1 MKNKNTKRSPSD
13 DDHRRQPDRPA
24 RVGKRRKKEG
34 PAEGPAQHPGK
45 PRPVRASRKVKPVKA
60 AAPAQTPAR
69 PAGSCGSPDRA
80 PRPGASD
87 QREALFNA
95 GAVGTAQAIMVQQ
108 HEVTL
113 VRGILLEIDG
123 ECLRFHG
130 SVLDLA
136 CADGYE
142 LYEQHVRGWLDNHPV
157 LRKAEVRF
165 SGRWVHCILWL
176 DRPIEI
182 RSDRRRELWDAV
194 ILAVQRALPSDPE
207 APSLLAMT
215 RPIGSTNS
223 KTGRQVELLR
233 CGEPVTEVE
242 VLNLAEDLSRRGFA
256 TAMQIL
262 LGSTTVSPCPVCL
275 ADDSSLHGSAPRYGT
290 STPDVTSRGWCYHCG
305 KVPLATLI
313 SKIVKGRGED
323 ERDDDAHAEGA
334 ACAEPPRDE
343 YDESDIPFSTTAD
356 CQGGA

>member
-1 MKNKNTKRSPSD
+1 MKNRNTKQSPSD
-13 DDHRRQPDRPA
+13 DDRRRQPARPA
-24 RVGKRRKKEG
+24 RVDKRRKKEG

-45 PRPVRASRKVKPVKA
+45 PRPVRASLKVKPVKA
-60 AAPAQTPAR
+60 AAPARAPAR
-69 PAGSCGSPDRA
+69 PAGSCVSPDRA
-80 PRPGASD
+80 PRAGASD
-87 QREALFNA
+87 QREALFNS
-95 GAVGTAQAIMVQQ
+95 GAVGTFKEVMVER

-113 VRGILLEIDG
+113 VCGILIEVDG
-123 ECLRFHG
+123 ECLRFHD
-130 SVLDLA
+130 SVLDPA

-142 LYEQHVRGWLDNHPV
+142 LYEQYVRGWLDNHPV

-165 SGRWVHCILWL
+165 SGRWVHCILRL

-194 ILAVQRALPSDPE
+194 IRAVQRALPSDPE

-242 VLNLAEDLSRRGFA
+242 VLNLAEDLSLRGFA

-275 ADDSSLHGSAPRYGT
+275 ADDSSLHGSAPRYGAN
-290 STPDVTSRGWCYHCG
+290 TPDVTRRGWCYHCG
-305 KVPLATLI
+305 KVPLAALI
-313 SKIVKGRGED
+313 SKVIKGRGED
-323 ERDDDAHAEGA
+323 DRDDDAHAEGT
-334 ACAEPPRDE
+334 ACAEPQQDE